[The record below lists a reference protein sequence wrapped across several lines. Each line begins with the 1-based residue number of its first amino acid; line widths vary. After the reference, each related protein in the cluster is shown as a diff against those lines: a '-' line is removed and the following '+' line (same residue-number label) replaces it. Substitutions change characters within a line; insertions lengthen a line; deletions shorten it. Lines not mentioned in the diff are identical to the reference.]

1 MAEIL
6 EICREQKIVRDINPR
21 RTRGGGGGQIPP
33 PVEFCF
39 RVLRRGYTDRQINS
53 PPRIGIRE
61 NVLCPLNEMDGHT
74 VSPLTQ
80 ERRENILVLIMRYR
94 FSTVN

>member
-21 RTRGGGGGQIPP
+21 RTRGGGEGRYHLLLSF
-33 PVEFCF
+33 VSE
-39 RVLRRGYTDRQINS
+39 YTDRQINS